1 MSIEVNAQ
9 VNDPAIDSEARPGAP
24 LDVRIARREDA
35 ATDIVALELVAPDGR
50 ELPPFEAGAHVDVV
64 VEPGL
69 MRQYSL
75 CNDPRERHRYRLGV
89 LRDPASRGGSEG
101 VHRHFTEGRL
111 IRIGQP
117 RNNFPLADDDRPA
130 VLVAGGIGI
139 TPLLAMAHALHARG
153 TPFVLHCCARSAER
167 AAFTHELAASAFAAS
182 VRVHLDDG
190 APAQRFSLDEALA
203 DTRGHLYVCGPE
215 GFIEFVTQGAAA
227 RGWPGERVHVEH
239 FKAEVPQVGTA
250 FTVVAA
256 RSGVT
261 VDVPEGR
268 SVAQALIQAGV
279 DIPLSC
285 EQGICGTCLVPVLEG
300 TPEHRDE
307 YQTDE
312 EKAAN
317 THMTPCCSR
326 ARSARLVLD
335 V

>member
-1 MSIEVNAQ
+1 MTPEVS
-9 VNDPAIDSEARPGAP
+9 DPAIDGDARPGAP
-24 LDVRIARREDA
+24 LDVRIARREDV
-35 ATDIVALELVAPDGR
+35 ATDIVALELVAPQGG

-101 VHRHFTEGRL
+101 VHRRFAEGQV
-111 IRIGQP
+111 IQIGRP
-117 RNNFPLADDDRPA
+117 RNNFPLATDDRPA
-130 VLVAGGIGI
+130 VLLAGGIGL
-139 TPLLAMAHALHARG
+139 TPLMAMAHALQARG
-153 TPFVLHCCARSAER
+153 TPFVLHQCARSADR
-167 AAFTHELAASAFAAS
+167 VAFAAELAASAFAGS

-190 APAQRFSLDEALA
+190 PPAQRFSLDEALA
-203 DTRGHLYVCGPE
+203 DSNAHLYVCGPE
-215 GFIEFVTQGAAA
+215 GFIDFVTAGAAA
-227 RGWPGERVHVEH
+227 RGWPAERVHVEH
-239 FKAEVPQVGTA
+239 FKAEVPQVGAA

-261 VDVPEGR
+261 VEVPEGT
-268 SVAQALIQAGV
+268 SVAQALIAAGV

-285 EQGICGTCLVPVLEG
+285 EQGICGTCLVPVLQG
-300 TPEHRDE
+300 TPDHRDE

-326 ARSARLVLD
+326 ACSARLVLD

>member
-1 MSIEVNAQ
+1 MSPPVNAP
-9 VNDPAIDSEARPGAP
+9 VSDPAIDADARPGAP
-24 LDVRIARREDA
+24 LDVRIARREDT
-35 ATDIVALELVAPDGR
+35 ATDTVALELVALDGG

-64 VEPGL
+64 VAPGL

-89 LRDPASRGGSEG
+89 LRDPASRGGSES
-101 VHRHFTEGRL
+101 VHRHFAEGQV
-111 IRIGQP
+111 IRIGRP
-117 RNNFPLADDDRPA
+117 RCNFPLAADDRPA

-139 TPLLAMAHALHARG
+139 TPLLSMAHALHTRG
-153 TPFVLHCCARSAER
+153 TPFVLHHCARSADR
-167 AAFTHELAASAFAAS
+167 AAFAHELAASAFAPS
-182 VRVHLDDG
+182 VRSHHDDG
-190 APAQRFSLDEALA
+190 PPAQRFALDEALA

-227 RGWPGERVHVEH
+227 RGWPAERVHVEH
-239 FKAEVPQVGTA
+239 FKAGVSQTGTA

-256 RSGVT
+256 RSGVS
-261 VDVPEGR
+261 VQVPEGR
-268 SVAQALIQAGV
+268 SVAQALIEAGV